1 MEDKKKEPCENKAQ
15 ENPWSTRAR
24 YEYLKKM
31 SELAINTLAEN
42 ELALNKEEAETFLK
56 LFATELKFKWHIK
69 NRESNF

>member
-15 ENPWSTRAR
+15 DNPWSVRNR

-42 ELALNKEEAETFLK
+42 ELALNDSHQVYIRGA
-56 LFATELKFKWHIK
+56 
-69 NRESNF
+69 RR